1 MKLSFLL
8 LALGKYTLSWSWWCT
23 SSLKLIFVSTVGL
36 VVATSNNQP
45 QQKQPKE
52 ASPWKLNQEYRY
64 DIKARTLT
72 GIPDLKDQYVGIQTK
87 GQLVMQVKSQYQLVG
102 QLNHVQNAH
111 FHQEL
116 SEGWYQ
122 EIPQDQL
129 SYKESSINNKR
140 FLINYSRGA
149 IQNITVPTSMTNEEV
164 NQLKAILSQLQIDAS
179 GKRAISCRHNEFPEL
194 TNPKPTGSY
203 KVMEPSV
210 TGECET
216 HYSVSPLPDY
226 INAYQAQEEQDE
238 SIKVQGKLIEIVK
251 TMNYSNCDTRSGFHY
266 GITGDSDFKPNT
278 NQMGDFL
285 SVSILK
291 VFLKEKL
298 KSYKFYRNP
307 LLARSSLPVHCP
319 TQ

>member
-1 MKLSFLL
+1 M
-8 LALGKYTLSWSWWCT
+8 
-23 SSLKLIFVSTVGL
+23 
-36 VVATSNNQP
+36 VATSNNQP

-52 ASPWKLNQEYRY
+52 TTPWKLNQEYRY
-64 DIKARTLT
+64 DIQARTLT
-72 GIPDLKDQYVGIQTK
+72 GIPELKDQYVGIVTK
-87 GQLVMQVKSQYQLVG
+87 GQLLVQVKSQSQLVG
-102 QLNHVQNAH
+102 QLSHVQNAH

-116 SEGWYQ
+116 SEWYQ
-122 EIPQDQL
+122 EIPQEQL
-129 SYKESSINNKR
+129 SYKESPINNKR
-140 FLINYSRGA
+140 FVITHTRGV
-149 IQNITVPTSMTNEEV
+149 IQNVTVPASMTNEEV

-179 GKRAISCRHNEFPEL
+179 GKRAISCRHNQWPEL
-194 TNPKPTGSY
+194 ANNKPTGSF

-226 INAYQAQEEQDE
+226 VNAYQVQEELDE

-285 SVSILK
+285 SVSLPQS
-291 VFLKEKL
+291 EK
-298 KSYKFYRNP
+298 
-307 LLARSSLPVHCP
+307 
-319 TQ
+319 

>member
-1 MKLSFLL
+1 M
-8 LALGKYTLSWSWWCT
+8 
-23 SSLKLIFVSTVGL
+23 GL
-36 VVATSNNQP
+36 VVATSKSNDKP
-45 QQKQPKE
+45 SQKPPKE
-52 ASPWKLNQEYRY
+52 TTPWKLNQEYRY

-72 GIPDLKDQYVGIQTK
+72 GIPELKNQYVGIMAK
-87 GQLVMQVKSQYQLVG
+87 GQLVMQVKSANQLVG
-102 QLNHVQNAH
+102 QLNHFQNAH
-111 FHQEL
+111 FHEEL

-122 EIPQDQL
+122 EIPEERL
-129 SYKESSINNKR
+129 SYKESPINNKR
-140 FLINYSRGA
+140 FEINYTRGV
-149 IQNITVPTSMTNEEV
+149 IQNVTVPATMTNEEV

-179 GKRAISCRHNEFPEL
+179 GKRSIDCRHNQFPEL
-194 TNPKPTGSY
+194 TNPRPTGSY

-226 INAYQAQEEQDE
+226 INAYQVQEEFDE

-285 SVSILK
+285 SVS
-291 VFLKEKL
+291 FLNMLTVTKL
-298 KSYKFYRNP
+298 INNYFHRN
-307 LLARSSLPVHCP
+307 LL
-319 TQ
+319 